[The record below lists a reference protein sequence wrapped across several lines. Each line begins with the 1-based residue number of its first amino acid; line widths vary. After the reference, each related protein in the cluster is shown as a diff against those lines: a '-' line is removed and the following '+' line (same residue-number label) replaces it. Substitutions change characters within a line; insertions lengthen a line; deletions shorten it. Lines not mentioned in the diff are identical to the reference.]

1 MIILDYNLVVPSE
14 HDIERLI
21 EYKRRTI
28 FDYAENLSDEE
39 IKKIEN
45 YITINIPKELNNYR
59 NIVVNDNIVG
69 CLLITEENGVK
80 LLDEIYLE
88 EEYRNKGIG
97 SDIIKSILK
106 ENDIIYLWVYK
117 LNHKAIS
124 LYKKLG
130 FFVDEETEIRYH
142 MKYEKNSLY

>member
-1 MIILDYNLVVPSE
+1 MDYNLVVPSE
-14 HDIERLI
+14 NDIERLI
-21 EYKRRTI
+21 EYKRKNI
-28 FDYAENLSDEE
+28 FDYAENLSDDE

-59 NIVVNDNIVG
+59 NIVVNGNIVG